1 MIPFLQKQI
10 PYSSSFR
17 TQLLIGALLGI
28 VVSFIMVFLQPFDTY
43 SFESKHKYLI
53 MFGFGIILLIGYLIN
68 ARLENFWYHH
78 KDKKWMIKDE
88 IIWFISLL
96 FISSIIIHFYNQVF
110 LNDLFT
116 NGFNLLEYVKHG
128 LWFLQHSI
136 IPMVLIVL
144 PFHIFL
150 RNKFGKIE
158 TSPSSSEIEL
168 NGINKGEQIRLQ
180 RQELLFVKASE
191 NYVEIFYLE
200 NNSTQHKTFRN
211 TLTSIKTQAP
221 FLYRCHRSYLVNTSA
236 IKTVDGNSQNAKIK
250 LHHSN
255 LELPLSKSYFKT
267 LKSALDFQPK

>member
-168 NGINKGEQIRLQ
+168 NGINKGEQISC
-180 RQELLFVKASE
+180 LLYTSPSPRD
-191 NYVEIFYLE
+191 L
-200 NNSTQHKTFRN
+200 STSRMP
-211 TLTSIKTQAP
+211 S
-221 FLYRCHRSYLVNTSA
+221 SA
-236 IKTVDGNSQNAKIK
+236 
-250 LHHSN
+250 
-255 LELPLSKSYFKT
+255 
-267 LKSALDFQPK
+267 